1 MGTTYKGKVEIPI
14 EKEEQQPNR
23 KKRAMSRNGGVNER
37 LLESE
42 NNKLSDQLARKI
54 STLKQISIDMKND
67 VDGDLKY
74 LDNMGSDL
82 GSLVDR
88 LLPGTSKRFSK
99 MMDTRGNKKIMCYTV
114 AFLVFGFV
122 LLHYLISYRT

>member
-1 MGTTYKGKVEIPI
+1 
-14 EKEEQQPNR
+14 
-23 KKRAMSRNGGVNER
+23 MSRNGGVNER

-99 MMDTRGNKKIMCYTV
+99 MMDTRGNKKIMCYTIG
-114 AFLVFGFV
+114 FLVFGFV
-122 LLHYLISYRT
+122 LLHYLLSYRT

>member
-1 MGTTYKGKVEIPI
+1 
-14 EKEEQQPNR
+14 
-23 KKRAMSRNGGVNER
+23 MSRNGGVNER